1 MTTAYVSA
9 QTLDEAL
16 SALGDG
22 ARPVAGGT
30 DLVVGARQGK
40 SPLPES
46 IVAIH
51 GLDEL
56 RGLASED
63 GRLRLGALVTHEEIA
78 NAAVVRERLTALADA
93 SAIVGSRATRAQGT
107 VGGNVMNASPA
118 MEIGGPLM
126 VFGAEVTLRSTSGER
141 RVPVAELLT
150 GPGETSAAV
159 GELLTQ
165 VEVPLPPEGTGSCY
179 ARLEYRRQMEIAVVG
194 ATAHVT
200 LVNGAVEQARVAI
213 TALAPTIRLVP
224 ESEQALV
231 GTDGGAE
238 AVQAAAQAAAGAA
251 EPISDV
257 RASADYRRAMA
268 EVLTRRVLTAA
279 IARARGDEVAVP
291 ASTAL
296 FGMGTS

>member
-1 MTTAYVSA
+1 
-9 QTLDEAL
+9 
-16 SALGDG
+16 
-22 ARPVAGGT
+22 
-30 DLVVGARQGK
+30 
-40 SPLPES
+40 
-46 IVAIH
+46 
-51 GLDEL
+51 
-56 RGLASED
+56 
-63 GRLRLGALVTHEEIA
+63 
-78 NAAVVRERLTALADA
+78 
-93 SAIVGSRATRAQGT
+93 
-107 VGGNVMNASPA
+107 MNASPA
-118 MEIGGPLM
+118 MEIGGPLL
-126 VFGAEVTLRSTSGER
+126 VFGAEVTLRSASGER
-141 RVPVAELLT
+141 RVPVTELLT
-150 GPGETSAAV
+150 GPGKTSAAV

-165 VEVPLPPEGTGSCY
+165 VEVPLPPEGSGSCY

-194 ATAHVT
+194 ATALVT
-200 LVNGAVEQARVAI
+200 LVNGAVDHARVAI

-224 ESEQALV
+224 ESEEALV

-279 IARARGDEVAVP
+279 VARARGEEVGVP